1 MLLSCGAV
9 LLPLVSL
16 HHEPRPRETASR
28 MDASPSSL
36 ELAARLVPER
46 ASRSAPRASVDVVA
60 LKAIDDNTTTTTL
73 PPPTSTV
80 VVRKAAAATS
90 QSATTRT
97 TVRHKPTTTTRKP
110 RPTTTTAKPAPKA
123 AAPPKPRAFT
133 PPTPAA
139 STGQSETGQATWY
152 QTDDPAVCAHK
163 TLPMGTVVTVTNVDT
178 GKSTTCKV
186 GDRGPYVE
194 GRIIDLSP
202 EAFSQLAPLST
213 GVINVKLTW

>member
-1 MLLSCGAV
+1 
-9 LLPLVSL
+9 
-16 HHEPRPRETASR
+16 
-28 MDASPSSL
+28 MDAAPSSL

-46 ASRSAPRASVDVVA
+46 ASRSAPHVSVDAVA
-60 LKAIDDNTTTTTL
+60 LKALDDNATTTTAA
-73 PPPTSTV
+73 PPTTIV
-80 VVRKAAAATS
+80 FHQAAAAAATPRPA
-90 QSATTRT
+90 ATTKT
-97 TVRHKPTTTTRKP
+97 TVKHKPTTTTTRKP
-110 RPTTTTAKPAPKA
+110 KPTTTTAKPAPKA
-123 AAPPKPRAFT
+123 TTPPKPRSFT
-133 PPTPAA
+133 PPTAAA

-152 QTDDPAVCAHK
+152 QTSDPAVCAHK